1 MVYCNSQPQKATG
14 CSQHVPNPANRND
27 NKQNKQGGKQAGG
40 YLYGSNDALCSAVSD
55 RHAYSKT
62 CGLGKWGDGAV
73 VTVFLDMDARR
84 VWFALNGSEPRPGF
98 SGLPARAFPTVSVRA
113 PAALRAKAKEAA
125 ASGRASGGG
134 PALMGAPQA
143 LGAGGVPTSF
153 MVGGLEVGGSS
164 MGRTTGAGRLR
175 CARVRPGVARPG
187 G

>member
-98 SGLPARAFPTVSVRA
+98 SGLPARVFPTVSVRA
-113 PAALRAKAKEAA
+113 PAALAFYFRAGAWAAAA
-125 ASGRASGGG
+125 ASASSSGGG
-134 PALMGAPQA
+134 AGDCSGGAPTAADA
-143 LGAGGVPTSF
+143 LAAAEALAAAGI
-153 MVGGLEVGGSS
+153 VG
-164 MGRTTGAGRLR
+164 
-175 CARVRPGVARPG
+175 
-187 G
+187 